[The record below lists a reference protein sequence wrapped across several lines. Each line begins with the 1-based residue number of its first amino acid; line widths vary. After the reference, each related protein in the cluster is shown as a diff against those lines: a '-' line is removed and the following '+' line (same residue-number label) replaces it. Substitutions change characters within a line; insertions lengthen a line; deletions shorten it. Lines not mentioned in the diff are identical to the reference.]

1 MRKTQYFYGIA
12 NEKKNNEKYKS
23 EFCLCFFFVNAKI
36 FGVEYFGLKNLQEI
50 PSIYLIILLFAFNSF
65 LW

>member
-12 NEKKNNEKYKS
+12 NEKKIMKNINRSFAYV
-23 EFCLCFFFVNAKI
+23 FFSVNAKI